1 MCFTLDYVKS
11 MKRRCVEFNIEHGKR
26 AFEVLFCPQLK
37 MKITEND
44 NSRALEPVQNIYT
57 VFSFYVHVY
66 LCVSVKFGQISS
78 CLPSLHEEKK
88 TDEHET

>member
-1 MCFTLDYVKS
+1 

-26 AFEVLFCPQLK
+26 ALDVLICPQLK
-37 MKITEND
+37 MKITENA
-44 NSRALEPVQNIYT
+44 NRRAFEPVQNIYT
-57 VFSFYVHVY
+57 VLRYYVHVY

-88 TDEHET
+88 TVENEI